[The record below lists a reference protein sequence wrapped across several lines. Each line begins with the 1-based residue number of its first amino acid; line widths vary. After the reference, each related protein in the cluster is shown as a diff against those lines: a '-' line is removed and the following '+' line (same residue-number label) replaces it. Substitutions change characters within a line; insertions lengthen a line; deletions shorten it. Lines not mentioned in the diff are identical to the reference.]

1 MATTATTLSLNVVD
15 FDVMSSEKTSSNGTK
30 HSTILYRL
38 IFDTSFPGFVVKRN
52 ERIATDIN
60 YFDFR
65 YDQIITILTIAHKQ
79 FKFLT
84 FSYTE
89 KGEKVPS
96 SLIFSLLNG
105 AKITIE
111 RTFHQVGDEYHID
124 DEVLTYEN
132 DGYTT
137 SVKEVELSPKMA
149 SVLDKKIEAVMSI

>member
-15 FDVMSSEKTSSNGTK
+15 FDVMSFNKTSSNGTK
-30 HSTILYRL
+30 YNNILYRL
-38 IFDTSFPGFVVKRN
+38 LFDTSFPGFVVKNN
-52 ERIATDIN
+52 ERIAVDIN
-60 YFDFR
+60 YIDLK
-65 YDQIITILTIAHKQ
+65 YDQIINILTTANKQ

-89 KGEKVPS
+89 KGEKMPS

-132 DGYTT
+132 DGYST
-137 SVKEVELSPKMA
+137 SIKEVELSPKMA
-149 SVLDKKIEAVMSI
+149 SILDKKIEAVMSI